1 MKTMF
6 VTSATVG
13 LSARQLSESPAS
25 GSTFII
31 QSETAGRPAGVF
43 GGQVPL

>member
-13 LSARQLSESPAS
+13 LSTRQLSESPAS
-25 GSTFII
+25 GSTFVR
-31 QSETAGRPAGVF
+31 GCG
-43 GGQVPL
+43 